1 MLSSGKQNDI
11 DVAGRK
17 EFVLAGFFLQYR
29 QFGVLQAE

>member
-1 MLSSGKQNDI
+1 MLSSGKQNYI

-17 EFVLAGFFLQYR
+17 ELFLLVFFPQYW